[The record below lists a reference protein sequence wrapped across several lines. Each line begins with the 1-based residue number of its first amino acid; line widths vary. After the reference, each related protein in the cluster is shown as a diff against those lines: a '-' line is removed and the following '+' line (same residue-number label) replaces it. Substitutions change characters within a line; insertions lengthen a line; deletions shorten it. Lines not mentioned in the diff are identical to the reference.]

1 MGRRILLFALS
12 ILMILSAEVF
22 LAGRPSRAADDCI
35 TKPGAAPPQG
45 SHWYYRLDRANN
57 RQCWR
62 LREAGLPTRPAA
74 PPKTRRAE
82 SRAVEKPAQP
92 APLSRSSREALFEE
106 FFGVAE
112 DTARGGM
119 NGSGHA
125 R

>member
-1 MGRRILLFALS
+1 MAKKTAWGATGWALATALFGWA
-12 ILMILSAEVF
+12 
-22 LAGRPSRAADDCI
+22 AGPTQAADCL
-35 TKPGAAPPQG
+35 AAPDGVAPDG
-45 SHWYYRLDRANN
+45 WHWYYRLDRANN